1 VCFRGA
7 ADHAALPRLYRDA
20 GVFIV
25 SSRHEAQCMVALEAA
40 ACGIPVV
47 GTNVGVL
54 PEVTVSGARTVPVGD
69 AGGLAVAISSA
80 IANDKGV
87 GGSLASFVQ
96 NEFSLE
102 ASANRFRS
110 VYAALARG

>member
-1 VCFRGA
+1 M
-7 ADHAALPRLYRDA
+7 YRDA
-20 GVFIV
+20 GAFVV

-54 PEVTVSGARTVPVGD
+54 PELTASGGRTVPFGD
-69 AGGLAVAISSA
+69 ADGLAGAISGAMASGQA
-80 IANDKGV
+80 A
-87 GGSLASFVQ
+87 GGSVAAFVRH
-96 NEFSLE
+96 EFSLE
-102 ASANRFRS
+102 ACADRFRS